1 LLRDKNRANVGVGPE
16 RVAHMI
22 VDQNASQVLPPA
34 VQAVMWQLAEQMWA
48 AVSDGASSPAQAEE
62 QVARLSRQVG
72 QEVLAAGLSAR
83 YGLQRGPRRPCA
95 CGLHQRFEGYRA
107 RAIMTVLGAVRYRR
121 AYYRC
126 RDCGAVHYAGEDV
139 LGLHGGVFSLPA
151 QEAIS
156 LVCSEVPFERA
167 RVLLQRLS
175 GLRCC
180 VSQAEEL
187 TQAHGQRL
195 LAQQQH
201 DCEQLF
207 AGTLEPVPEQ
217 RDHRLY
223 VTLDATRTRFRDD
236 WHETR
241 VGAIYDAV
249 SGDDGLDQP
258 QRTTTVACAWQD
270 LNRFGQHLY
279 QEAARR
285 GLDHAREV
293 VVVADG
299 APWIWNQA
307 AEHFPQATQILDF
320 YHASERLHTVGRAV
334 YGDGTKRARA
344 WAEHNVGRLSAGGWK
359 GLLCSLKAL
368 RPHTVEGREAVRTA
382 TGYFQTNRPR
392 MNYPAYRAR
401 GLHIGSGVVEA
412 ACKAV
417 VATRCKRAGMRWS
430 QPGAQ
435 AVLSRRTQLLN
446 ERWDEYWQPL
456 KVVA

>member
-1 LLRDKNRANVGVGPE
+1 MSIGHGIPE
-16 RVAHMI
+16 
-22 VDQNASQVLPPA
+22 VLPEA
-34 VQAVMWQLAEQMWA
+34 VAASVLRLAHEMWTALAAGGQ
-48 AVSDGASSPAQAEE
+48 SPAQAEE
-62 QVARLSRQVG
+62 QVAALSRQVG
-72 QEVLAAGLSAR
+72 QEIVSAGFSAR
-83 YGLQRGPRRPCA
+83 YGRPQGPRRPCP
-95 CGLHQRFEGYRA
+95 CGASQQFEGYRA

-175 GLRCC
+175 GVRCC
-180 VSQAEEL
+180 ISQAEGL

-195 LAQQQH
+195 EEQQQQAC
-201 DCEQLF
+201 DQLF

-223 VTLDATRTRFRDD
+223 VTLDATKTRFCDD

-241 VGAIYDAV
+241 VAAIYDAV
-249 SGDDGLDQP
+249 LGRKGREEP

-270 LNRFGQHLY
+270 LAVFGQRLY

-285 GLDHAREV
+285 GVEHAKEV
-293 VVVADG
+293 IVVADG

-334 YGDGTKRARA
+334 YGDGTKRARE
-344 WAEHNVGRLSAGGWK
+344 WAERNVGRLSAGDWK

-368 RPHTVEGREAVRTA
+368 RPGTIEGREAVRTA
-382 TGYFQTNRPR
+382 AGYFATNRQR
-392 MNYPAYRAR
+392 MDYPSYRAR

-430 QPGAQ
+430 QPGVQ
-435 AVLSRRTQLLN
+435 AILSLRTQLLN

-456 KVVA
+456 KKTA